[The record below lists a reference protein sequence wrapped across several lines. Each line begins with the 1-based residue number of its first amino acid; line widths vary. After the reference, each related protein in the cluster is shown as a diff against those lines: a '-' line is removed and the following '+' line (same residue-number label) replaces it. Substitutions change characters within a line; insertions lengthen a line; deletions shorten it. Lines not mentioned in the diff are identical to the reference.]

1 MKMKVKLILG
11 TVALFATV
19 GCSKHSAR
27 DYAGLTHYQQMEYCN
42 AEFNRNAIFGQGMD
56 SRCVHIIVDIPESKV
71 PTDPVA
77 DIIKGDTA

>member
-1 MKMKVKLILG
+1 MKVKLILV
-11 TVALFATV
+11 TSLLLATV

-77 DIIKGDTA
+77 DIIKGDTV

>member
-1 MKMKVKLILG
+1 MKVKLILV
-11 TVALFATV
+11 TSLLLATV

-71 PTDPVA
+71 DPVA